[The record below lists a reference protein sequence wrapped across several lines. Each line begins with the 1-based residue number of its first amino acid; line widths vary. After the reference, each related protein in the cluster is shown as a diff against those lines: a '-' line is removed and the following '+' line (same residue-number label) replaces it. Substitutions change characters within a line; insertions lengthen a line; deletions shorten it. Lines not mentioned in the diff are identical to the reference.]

1 MSNDNTS
8 CQGRIAGRLS
18 TSFGCPSRFSGGIE
32 SGIVVF
38 VRNDHGAE
46 SGKGEHAIHITILIF
61 AGLLISWPLL
71 LHGFPELSN
80 DGPNHAV
87 WSNNY
92 ARQMWSGDWYPRW
105 LSNMNDGLGSPDFF
119 YYPPLHAFVSA
130 LFWPLVAARDPH
142 GYLISGFSAVLATLL
157 SGLTAYAWIRSL
169 TTERAAVVGAVV
181 YMIVPYHV
189 AIDLYNRG
197 AAAEYWLFVWLPLVM
212 LYAQRI
218 IEGVPYSAVWLAVT
232 FALCAYSHGTVAAV
246 FAAVPIV
253 YVVLFS
259 QPGSRIRQIFLAGV
273 GIGAGIGLAAV
284 YLLPASMDRYK
295 AFVADQTVGWGD
307 YRNWWLF
314 QIRNGVTEAGTI
326 GAGFPWYLSY
336 KMRVAVITVWM
347 AGFCILA
354 YIIIRKRSSS
364 SRTLSHAAFYTGLTV
379 VCFFLNLESSDFI
392 WRMTPVL
399 QLIQI
404 AHRLDTMISMSAAV
418 LAAMV
423 WASFGQQR
431 ARAGIALLSF
441 CVFGW
446 FVADMVAARQG
457 YARWRHIPAERVA
470 SSVTR
475 DEKQMEYYILWPIEA
490 PAYRLAA
497 PADFDRFVSVHPPKT
512 AAFTGSASGQV
523 QVGSDWR
530 PRHFELSVRA
540 PAAGHIIVNHF
551 YYQGWTA
558 VRKDTGTPIPLTHTS
573 DGLMDLTVPQGD
585 YTLAIDL
592 PRDLPERAGA
602 YISLF
607 SIFFCGGLA
616 LLEFKL
622 PRAGSR
628 FSVTSA
634 QARSA
639 AIPG

>member
-1 MSNDNTS
+1 M
-8 CQGRIAGRLS
+8 
-18 TSFGCPSRFSGGIE
+18 
-32 SGIVVF
+32 F
-38 VRNDHGAE
+38 VRIDNGAE
-46 SGKGEHAIHITILIF
+46 PDKVEHAIHIAILIV
-61 AGLLISWPLL
+61 AGLLLSWPAL
-71 LHGFPELSN
+71 LHGFPALSN

-92 ARQMWSGDWYPRW
+92 ARQLWSGDWYPRW

-130 LFWPLVAARDPH
+130 LFWPLVAARDPY

-157 SGLTAYAWIRSL
+157 SGLTAYAWIRTL
-169 TTERAAVVGAVV
+169 TTARAAVAGAVA
-181 YMIVPYHV
+181 YMVVPYHV

-218 IEGVPYSAVWLAVT
+218 VGNVPYSAVWLAVT
-232 FALCAYSHGTVAAV
+232 YALCAYSHGTVAAV
-246 FAAVPIV
+246 FAAVPIA

-259 QPGSRIRQIFLAGV
+259 QPGSRIRQIFLAGA
-273 GIGAGIGLAAV
+273 GIATGIGLAAV
-284 YLLPASMDRYK
+284 YLLPASLDRYK

-314 QIRNGVTEAGTI
+314 QIRNSVTEAGTI

-347 AGFCILA
+347 AGFCIAA
-354 YIIIRKRSSS
+354 YFIIRSRSSS
-364 SRTLSHAAFYTGLTV
+364 SRTRSHAAFYTGLTV

-392 WRMTPVL
+392 WRMSSVL
-399 QLIQI
+399 RLIQI

-423 WASFGQQR
+423 WESLGRQR
-431 ARAGIALLSF
+431 TRAGIALLSI

-446 FVADMVAARQG
+446 FAADMAAARQG
-457 YARWRHIPAERVA
+457 YARWRHIPAERAA
-470 SSVTR
+470 SAVIR
-475 DEKQMEYYILWPIEA
+475 NKKQMEYYILWPIEA
-490 PAYRLAA
+490 PAVQLAA
-497 PADFDRFVSVHPPKT
+497 PADFDRFVLAHPPKT
-512 AAFTGSASGQV
+512 AAFTGNGSGLV
-523 QVGSDWR
+523 QVRNDWR
-530 PRHFELSVRA
+530 PRHFELSVRSPA
-540 PAAGHIIVNHF
+540 PGHIIVNHF

-558 VRKDTGTPIPLTHTS
+558 VQKETGAAIPLTHTPE
-573 DGLMDLTVPQGD
+573 GLMDLAVPQGD
-585 YTLAIDL
+585 YTVAIDL

-607 SIFFCGGLA
+607 SIFFCGALA
-616 LLEFKL
+616 LWEFKS
-622 PRAGSR
+622 PRAASR
-628 FSVTSA
+628 SFVTSA
-634 QARSA
+634 PERST